1 MILKIMVMV
10 RMDWLSNSDVGGQQ
24 VAGLHLDH
32 DDENHYDSSDNV
44 DDDYEDHDDGE
55 HGLARPL

>member
-1 MILKIMVMV
+1 M
-10 RMDWLSNSDVGGQQ
+10 
-24 VAGLHLDH
+24 AGLHLGH

-55 HGLARPL
+55 DGLARQL

>member
-1 MILKIMVMV
+1 MIMMLVM
-10 RMDWLSNSDVGGQQ
+10 MKFANSDVGVKQ
-24 VAGLHLDH
+24 VAGFHLGH

-55 HGLARPL
+55 DGMARQL